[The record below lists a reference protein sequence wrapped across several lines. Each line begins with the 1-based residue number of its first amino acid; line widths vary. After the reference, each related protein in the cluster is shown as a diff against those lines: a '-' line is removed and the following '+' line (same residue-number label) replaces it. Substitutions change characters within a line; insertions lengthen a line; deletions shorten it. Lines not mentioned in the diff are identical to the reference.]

1 MNVRLLACCFLA
13 GVLSSRAATPPALS
27 PNPGE
32 HIALVGNTLADRMQ
46 HHGWLETMIHA
57 RYPSHRLVMRNLG
70 FAGDEVAMR
79 ARSQNF
85 GTPEEWLAK
94 VQASTV
100 LAFFGFNESF
110 RGAEGLPAFTEQLD
124 KYLRETREKNFSGTG
139 APRIVLFSPIAN
151 EKHPDPNFAVPPENN
166 ANLALYTAAMADV
179 ARDREGVVF
188 IDLFSMSQELFAAA
202 AKKGEEPLT
211 FNGIH
216 LTEAGEAKLAAK
228 IFSALFGGAPPPPV
242 DPKLRA
248 AVNAK
253 NEMWH
258 DRYRT
263 LDGYNVYGGR
273 SQGAYFAGEGRPKV
287 SNFQVIAEEL
297 SQRDVMTANRE
308 LQVWGV
314 AQGRDLSGEAAP
326 LPSVTPV
333 PTSKPG
339 TNPDGSHPFVKPEEA
354 IAKMKLHEG
363 LKVNLFAS
371 EEQFPELSKPVQMAW
386 DTRGRLW
393 VAAWPNYPFRTPES
407 KQGDRLLI
415 LEDTDG
421 DGKADRCTTFLDDL
435 NCPTGFQF
443 YKDGVLIFQ
452 APDLWFVRDTD
463 GDGRADWKERVLMG
477 LDSADTHHQAN
488 SLAYEPGGAIYL
500 SDGVF
505 HRTQVETASGPVR
518 NLDAAIYR
526 FEPSTGKF
534 ETYVSYGFANPH
546 GRAFDRWGNDLI
558 TDATGNRTYFG
569 AAFSGH
575 IDYPAKHPN
584 LKEFWPRPSRP
595 SAASTILTSRHFPG
609 DFQGNFLN
617 GNVIQFQ
624 GIYRVKVED
633 EGSGLLGKQLP
644 DFLSSSDPNFRP
656 TGINVGPDGAVYL
669 LDWQSPIIAHT
680 NLNHLRDPNRGHS
693 YGRVYR
699 VTYEGRPLL
708 TPPKIHG
715 QPINALLELLKEP
728 ENHVRELAKIE
739 LGRHKA
745 YEVVAAVKDW
755 VGRLDPRDP
764 EYQHHLTEALWVHQ
778 WQNVVDPALL
788 GRMLR
793 SPDANA
799 RAAATRVLCYW
810 RDRVP
815 DALGLLKIQADDE
828 NPRVRLHAV
837 RAASFFRSEE
847 AVEVALTAI
856 RHPLDYYLDYTL
868 DETIKQLKPHWRD
881 RLDDGSP
888 LLAADP
894 NRIRYLLRTVTTVDL
909 LKLPRRREVLER
921 MLTLVAVPDAAR
933 ADALAD
939 LMRIRRTTGA
949 EIILGALEAGGEIDR
964 PGLGRLLLAQP
975 RAELQSVRVR
985 LENLAVK
992 GTGPARNYGWAAG
1005 VVADGSFDAVWAQAE
1020 GQPEKLADLLGG
1032 VPLVPEIGLRASVYP
1047 RLVPLLERGLDPA
1060 ASKGVASALL
1070 KAAIRAAVSTRRETP
1085 GQFRLF
1091 SGLIL
1096 RGEEIATA
1104 ADALRSLPRAGW
1116 SSDQADKLAAA
1127 LIAWGKKTPESGRR
1141 DHGYVGAVQ
1150 VADELVGRLP
1160 AVEAAPLRKEL
1171 QTLRTTVLL
1180 VRAVPEEM
1188 RFDPPQLV
1196 IEAGKWFS
1204 IVFENADAMPHNL
1217 VVVKPGARERVGQAA
1232 LLLAADYRDAQ
1243 GRAYVPDSPDVLGA
1257 TKLVESGQKE
1267 SLSFIVPFA
1276 EGVYEYA
1283 CTFPGHWV
1291 TMWGHL
1297 IVTSDPNAVA
1307 SAAAPA
1313 PPAAAATGAAHAHPA
1328 K

>member
-85 GTPEEWLAK
+85 GTPEEWLTR
-94 VQASTV
+94 VQASTI

-124 KYLRETREKNFSGTG
+124 KYLRETRAKNFSGTG

-188 IDLFSMSQELFAAA
+188 IDLFSMSQELLAEA

-258 DRYRT
+258 DRYRA

-273 SQGAYFAGEGRPKV
+273 SQGAYLAGEGRPKG

-297 SQRDVMTANRE
+297 SQRDVMTSNLE

-393 VAAWPNYPFRTPES
+393 VAAWPNYPFRAPES

-546 GRAFDRWGNDLI
+546 GRSFDRWGNDLI
-558 TDATGNRTYFG
+558 TDAPGNRT
-569 AAFSGH
+569 
-575 IDYPAKHPN
+575 
-584 LKEFWPRPSRP
+584 
-595 SAASTILTSRHFPG
+595 
-609 DFQGNFLN
+609 
-617 GNVIQFQ
+617 
-624 GIYRVKVED
+624 
-633 EGSGLLGKQLP
+633 
-644 DFLSSSDPNFRP
+644 
-656 TGINVGPDGAVYL
+656 
-669 LDWQSPIIAHT
+669 
-680 NLNHLRDPNRGHS
+680 
-693 YGRVYR
+693 
-699 VTYEGRPLL
+699 
-708 TPPKIHG
+708 
-715 QPINALLELLKEP
+715 
-728 ENHVRELAKIE
+728 
-739 LGRHKA
+739 
-745 YEVVAAVKDW
+745 
-755 VGRLDPRDP
+755 
-764 EYQHHLTEALWVHQ
+764 
-778 WQNVVDPALL
+778 
-788 GRMLR
+788 
-793 SPDANA
+793 
-799 RAAATRVLCYW
+799 
-810 RDRVP
+810 
-815 DALGLLKIQADDE
+815 
-828 NPRVRLHAV
+828 
-837 RAASFFRSEE
+837 
-847 AVEVALTAI
+847 
-856 RHPLDYYLDYTL
+856 
-868 DETIKQLKPHWRD
+868 
-881 RLDDGSP
+881 
-888 LLAADP
+888 
-894 NRIRYLLRTVTTVDL
+894 
-909 LKLPRRREVLER
+909 
-921 MLTLVAVPDAAR
+921 
-933 ADALAD
+933 
-939 LMRIRRTTGA
+939 
-949 EIILGALEAGGEIDR
+949 
-964 PGLGRLLLAQP
+964 
-975 RAELQSVRVR
+975 
-985 LENLAVK
+985 
-992 GTGPARNYGWAAG
+992 
-1005 VVADGSFDAVWAQAE
+1005 
-1020 GQPEKLADLLGG
+1020 
-1032 VPLVPEIGLRASVYP
+1032 
-1047 RLVPLLERGLDPA
+1047 
-1060 ASKGVASALL
+1060 
-1070 KAAIRAAVSTRRETP
+1070 
-1085 GQFRLF
+1085 
-1091 SGLIL
+1091 
-1096 RGEEIATA
+1096 
-1104 ADALRSLPRAGW
+1104 
-1116 SSDQADKLAAA
+1116 
-1127 LIAWGKKTPESGRR
+1127 
-1141 DHGYVGAVQ
+1141 
-1150 VADELVGRLP
+1150 
-1160 AVEAAPLRKEL
+1160 
-1171 QTLRTTVLL
+1171 
-1180 VRAVPEEM
+1180 
-1188 RFDPPQLV
+1188 
-1196 IEAGKWFS
+1196 
-1204 IVFENADAMPHNL
+1204 
-1217 VVVKPGARERVGQAA
+1217 
-1232 LLLAADYRDAQ
+1232 
-1243 GRAYVPDSPDVLGA
+1243 
-1257 TKLVESGQKE
+1257 
-1267 SLSFIVPFA
+1267 
-1276 EGVYEYA
+1276 
-1283 CTFPGHWV
+1283 
-1291 TMWGHL
+1291 
-1297 IVTSDPNAVA
+1297 
-1307 SAAAPA
+1307 
-1313 PPAAAATGAAHAHPA
+1313 
-1328 K
+1328 

>member
-1 MNVRLLACCFLA
+1 MNVRLFA
-13 GVLSSRAATPPALS
+13 GCLLWPVLSGRAATPPALS
-27 PNPGE
+27 PSPGE
-32 HIALVGNTLADRMQ
+32 HIAIMGNTLAARMQ

-57 RYPSHRLVMRNLG
+57 RLPSHRLVMRNLA
-70 FAGDEVAMR
+70 FAGDEVAVR

-85 GTPEEWLAK
+85 GPPDEWLTR
-94 VQASTV
+94 VQAGTI

-110 RGAEGLPAFTEQLD
+110 RGAGGLPEFTGQLD
-124 KYLRETREKNFSGTG
+124 RFLRETRAKNFSGMG

-166 ANLALYTAAMADV
+166 ANLARYTAAMADV

-188 IDLFSMSQELFAAA
+188 VDLFSISQQLFAEAA
-202 AKKGEEPLT
+202 QEGEAPLT

-216 LTEAGEAKLAAK
+216 LTEAGEAKLAAR
-228 IFSALFGGAPPPPV
+228 IFSALFGGATPPPI
-242 DPKLRA
+242 DPQLRA

-258 DRYRT
+258 DRYHAV
-263 LDGYNVYGGR
+263 DGYNVYGGR

-287 SNFQVIAEEL
+287 SNFQVIGEEL
-297 SQRDVMTANRE
+297 SQRDVMTANGD

-314 AQGRDLSGEAAP
+314 AQGRDLTSEKAP
-326 LPSVTPV
+326 LPAVTAV

-339 TNPDGSHPFVKPEEA
+339 TNPDGSHIFLEAEAA
-354 IAKMKLHEG
+354 IAKMALHAG

-371 EEQFPELSKPVQMAW
+371 EAQFPELSKPVQMAW

-393 VAAWPNYPFRTPES
+393 VAVWPNYPFRTPES

-421 DGKADRCTTFLDDL
+421 DGRADRCTTFLDDL

-443 YKDGVLIFQ
+443 HKDGVLIVQ
-452 APDLWFVRDTD
+452 TPDLWFVRDTD

-505 HRTQVETASGPVR
+505 HRTQVETAGGPVR
-518 NLDAAIYR
+518 NIDAAIYR
-526 FEPSTGKF
+526 YEPNTGKF

-546 GRAFDRWGNDLI
+546 GRSFDRWGNDLI
-558 TDATGNRTYFG
+558 TDATGNHTYFG
-569 AAFSGH
+569 AAFSSH
-575 IDYPAKHPN
+575 LDYPAKHPP

-595 SAASTILTSRHFPG
+595 SAASTILTSRHFPD

-624 GIYRVKVED
+624 GIYRVKIED

-644 DFLSSSDPNFRP
+644 DFLSSADPNFRP
-656 TGINVGPDGAVYL
+656 TGINVGPDGAVYV

-680 NLNHLRDPNRGHS
+680 NLNHLRDPNRGRE

-699 VTYEGRPLL
+699 ITHEGRALL

-715 QPINALLELLKEP
+715 QPIGALLEVLKAP
-728 ENHVRELAKIE
+728 ENHVRELAKVE
-739 LGRHKA
+739 LGRHEPA
-745 YEVVAAVKDW
+745 AVIAAVKDW
-755 VGRLDPRDP
+755 IGRLDARDP
-764 EYQHHLTEALWVHQ
+764 GYQHQLMEALWVHQ
-778 WQNVVDPALL
+778 WQNVVDSALL

-815 DALGLLKIQADDE
+815 NGLGLLKIQAGDE
-828 NPRVRLHAV
+828 NARVRLHAV
-837 RAASFFRSEE
+837 RAASFFRTGE
-847 AVEVALTAI
+847 AVEVALTAV

-868 DETIKQLKPHWRD
+868 DETIKQLRPHWRNQ
-881 RLDDGSP
+881 LDDGSP

-894 NRIRYLLRTVTTVDL
+894 GRIRYLLRTVGAADL

-921 MLTLVAVPDAAR
+921 ILTVPSVPDTAR
-933 ADALAD
+933 AEALSD
-939 LMRIRRTTGA
+939 LARIRGA
-949 EIILGALEAGGEIDR
+949 NGTEIILGFLEAGEEIDR

-975 RAELQSVRVR
+975 RGDLQAARVR
-985 LENLAVK
+985 LSSLATK
-992 GTGPARNYGWAAG
+992 GPGPGRSFGWAAG
-1005 VVADGSFDAVWAQAE
+1005 AIADGSFAAVWRQAE
-1020 GQPEKLADLLGG
+1020 GSPETLVNLLGG
-1032 VPLVPEIGLRASVYP
+1032 VPLVPDPVLRATAYR
-1047 RLVPLLERGLDPA
+1047 RLVPLLGDEPDLTRP
-1060 ASKGVASALL
+1060 KGGTSATL
-1070 KAAIRAAVSTRRETP
+1070 KAAIRAAVSTRQETAA
-1085 GQFRLF
+1085 QFHLF
-1091 SGLIL
+1091 RRLIL
-1096 RGEEIATA
+1096 RGEEIPTA
-1104 ADALRSLPRAGW
+1104 ADALRALPRSSWSADDAG
-1116 SSDQADKLAAA
+1116 KLAGA
-1127 LIAWGKKTPESGRR
+1127 LVAWGKKIPASGRR
-1141 DHGYVGAVQ
+1141 DHSYLGAVQ
-1150 VADELVGRLP
+1150 VAEELIGGLP
-1160 AVEAAPLRKEL
+1160 AAESAPLRKEL
-1171 QTLRTTVLL
+1171 QALRTTVFL

-1188 RFDPPQLV
+1188 RFDPPRLV
-1196 IEAGKWFS
+1196 VQAGKSFV
-1204 IVFENADAMPHNL
+1204 IVFENPDAMPHNL
-1217 VVVKPGARERVGQAA
+1217 VIVKPGARERVGTAA
-1232 LLLAADYRDAQ
+1232 LLLAADHRDGQ
-1243 GRAYVPDSPDVLGA
+1243 GRAFVPESADVIAA

-1267 SLSFIVPFA
+1267 SLSVIVPLA
-1276 EGVYEYA
+1276 EGVYEYV

-1291 TMWGHL
+1291 TMWGRL
-1297 IVTSDPNAVA
+1297 VVT
-1307 SAAAPA
+1307 
-1313 PPAAAATGAAHAHPA
+1313 
-1328 K
+1328 